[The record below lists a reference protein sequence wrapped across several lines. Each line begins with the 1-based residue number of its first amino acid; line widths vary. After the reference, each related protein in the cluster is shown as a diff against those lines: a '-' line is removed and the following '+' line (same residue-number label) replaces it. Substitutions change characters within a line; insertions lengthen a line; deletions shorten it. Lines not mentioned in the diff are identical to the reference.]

1 MSTFKVT
8 VRKNVRS
15 PKYRT
20 LLGLNKINNGFRV
33 DLPYVSVARF
43 RPNSGKETIRSK
55 KSGLRAIYEN
65 NRSGVTRVYHF
76 V

>member
-1 MSTFKVT
+1 MYTFKVT
-8 VRKNVRS
+8 VRQNLRS

-20 LLGLNKINNGFRV
+20 VLGVNTLNNGWRV
-33 DLPYVSVARF
+33 DVPYVSVAAF
-43 RPNSGKETIRSK
+43 SPAVNNTSRSK

-65 NRSGVTRVYHF
+65 NRSGVTRVYHL

>member
-1 MSTFKVT
+1 MYTFKVT
-8 VRKNVRS
+8 IRKNLRS

-20 LLGLNKINNGFRV
+20 VLGVNTLNNGWRV
-33 DLPYVSVARF
+33 DVPYVSVSAF
-43 RPNSGKETIRSK
+43 SPAVNKTIRSK

-65 NRSGVTRVYHF
+65 NRSGVTRVYHL